1 MTASEDSAGSATSSS
16 SGVGCGAEGERTVSY
31 HMDLRLYEEL
41 MLLALPLWWIGLP
54 SVTPSSMR
62 VWPTS
67 RASDVEGIP

>member
-1 MTASEDSAGSATSSS
+1 
-16 SGVGCGAEGERTVSY
+16 
-31 HMDLRLYEEL
+31 MDLRLYEEL